1 MRASRLLSILILLQT
16 RGRMTA
22 EALAAEFEVSVRTI
36 YRDVDELSASG
47 VPVYAERGR
56 AGGFALLDGYRTRL
70 TGMTAHE
77 AQALAFA
84 GLPGAAAQLGVGG
97 DLSAARLKLLAALPK
112 DQVAGAGKVAARFHF
127 DPVGWYGRPE
137 QTDLLPALAGAVWS
151 GQRLAVTYDSWRGV
165 VERAIDPLGLIL
177 KAGAWYV
184 AAKVGADIRTYRVSN
199 IQALE
204 PAGETFDWPAGF
216 DLAAFWTAWLA
227 EAEARIVRGVAV
239 LKVSPTGLT
248 RLANLGA
255 QTVEMAEQTK
265 GPPDAD
271 GWMRVEVPIEGLDHA
286 TGQMV
291 RLGAEAIVLEPADLR
306 ERVAAV
312 GRRMAELYA

>member
-1 MRASRLLSILILLQT
+1 MRASRLLTILILLQT

-22 EALAAEFEVSVRTI
+22 EALAREFEVSVRTI

-56 AGGFALLDGYRTRL
+56 AGGFALLDGYRTKL
-70 TGMTAHE
+70 TGMTANE
-77 AQALAFA
+77 AEALAFA

-97 DLSAARLKLLAALPK
+97 ALTAAKLKLLAALPK

-137 QTDLLPALAGAVWS
+137 QTDLLPAIAGAVWAEKTL
-151 GQRLAVTYDSWRGV
+151 QITYESWRGV
-165 VERAIDPLGLIL
+165 VERRVNPLGLVL
-177 KAGAWYV
+177 KSGVWYLV
-184 AAKVGADIRTYRVSN
+184 AAVAGGMRTYRVSN
-199 IQALE
+199 IQDLTPTDEAF
-204 PAGETFDWPAGF
+204 AWPAGF
-216 DLAAFWTAWLA
+216 DLGAFWAAWLA

-239 LKVSPTGLT
+239 LKVTATGLA

-255 QTVEMAEQTK
+255 QSVEMAQRTRSA
-265 GPPDAD
+265 PDAA

-286 TGQMV
+286 TGEMV
-291 RLGAEAIVLEPADLR
+291 RLGAEAVVLEPKDLR
-306 ERVAAV
+306 ERVAQVSRA
-312 GRRMAELYA
+312 MAGLYR

>member
-22 EALAAEFEVSVRTI
+22 EALAREFEVSVRTI

-56 AGGFALLDGYRTRL
+56 DGGFALLDGYRTKL
-70 TGMTAHE
+70 TGMTASE
-77 AQALAFA
+77 AEALAFA

-97 DLSAARLKLLAALPK
+97 ALSAAQLKLLAALPK
-112 DQVAGAGKVAARFHF
+112 NQVAGAGKVAARFHF
-127 DPVGWYGRPE
+127 DPVGWYGRAE
-137 QTDLLPALAGAVWS
+137 QADLLPAVAGAVWS
-151 GQRLAVTYDSWRGV
+151 EQRLAICYDSWRGV
-165 VERAIDPLGLIL
+165 VERTIDPLGMIL

-184 AAKVGADIRTYRVSN
+184 AARVGGDIRTYRIAN

-204 PAGETFDWPAGF
+204 PTGETFDWPAGF

-227 EAEARIVRGVAV
+227 EAEARIVSGVAV
-239 LKVSPTGLT
+239 LKVTATGLA
-248 RLANLGA
+248 RLAILGA
-255 QTVEMAEQTK
+255 QTAEMAERTR
-265 GPPDAD
+265 GAPDAD
-271 GWMRVEVPIEGLDHA
+271 GWMPVEVPIEGLDHA

-291 RLGAEAIVLEPADLR
+291 RLGAEAQVLAPADLR
-306 ERVAAV
+306 QRVAEAA
-312 GRRMAELYA
+312 RRMAALYG